1 MSYDVQVIWTYAVP
15 TVYDLERQGE
25 NNGTPTEKRRKWC

>member
-1 MSYDVQVIWTYAVP
+1 MSYDAQLNWTYAVP

-25 NNGTPTEKRRKWC
+25 NNGTPTKKRYQRC